1 MLIIV
6 GVPLGD
12 GIPKSGDG
20 GQYGSGIVAG
30 NDEGEKRK
38 RARRTIV
45 VRQYDGDDS
54 DASLTFTSDEPAVVP
69 VAPCMSIGA
78 LCE

>member
-6 GVPLGD
+6 GVPLDD

-20 GQYGSGIVAG
+20 GRYGRGIVAG

-54 DASLTFTSDEPAVVP
+54 GALLTFTSDESAVVP
-69 VAPCMSIGA
+69 VAPCMSIGT